1 MLTKLSNL
9 PRDGRDTLFLLVVIA
24 WVILPQV
31 SNLPLWC
38 SVMAAGV
45 LAWRGYLAYLS
56 KPLPSRWWLL
66 ALLVVTVAAT
76 VFTHRTLLG
85 RDAGVTL
92 IVILLALKT
101 LELRAKRDAF
111 VIFFLSFF
119 TMLTNFFFSQSLLV
133 AAAMLIALLG
143 LLTALV
149 NTHMPVGKPPLLQA
163 AKTAGWMALL
173 GAPVMAV
180 LFLLFPRM
188 APLWGVPGDAMSGR
202 SGLSANMQ
210 IGNIAKLALD
220 ESIAMRVR
228 FSGAPPQQSDLYF
241 RGPVLSTFD
250 GREWRP
256 LRSGFSQGMQ
266 APANLKVAGN
276 PIRYEVTMEPNNR
289 PWLLVLD
296 AAPTKPTLT
305 GLDATMTPDL
315 QWVADRPFTD
325 LTRYSATSHPTFTHG
340 PERSQASLQDYLA
353 LPPGFNPRTLQL
365 AADMRREPSLQTAGG
380 AELVNAVMNR
390 LRTGGYAYTL
400 EPGVFGQNTA
410 DEFWFDRKEGFCEHI
425 ASSFVILMRAL
436 DVPAR
441 IVTGYQGGE
450 VNAVDGFW
458 TIRQSD
464 AHAWTE
470 VWMAGRGWVRV
481 DPTSAVAPGRTGTFA
496 RLSAPQGVL
505 AGAFTGAFGA
515 VNPNLLANMRAAWEA
530 VNNGWNQWVLNY
542 TQTKQLNLLKD
553 IGFATPGW
561 EDLSYLLI
569 GIVVFVSLCGAAWTL
584 WEKSR
589 HDPWLRLLARA
600 QKRLVGVGLTLA
612 PNTPPR
618 SIAQQMATQKDRIAS
633 LGENRSQ
640 LLSSW
645 LHRLEAARY
654 ARASVDAPDFK
665 AKLKTLQREFNQ
677 LTWPQ

>member
-31 SNLPLWC
+31 SNLPVWC
-38 SVMAAGV
+38 SLLAAGV